1 MRQRV
6 VQGNSLRRIQRKHLV
21 QQILQLAHFTNL
33 VVRQILAGN
42 QLLLQVPVRFDHRHD
57 DDFFLR
63 RGRHNQLICS
73 EILEEEKIR
82 DPHPLRNLVDLVRQ
96 EVAVL
101 IEMLILKLAF
111 PYDLVRYLA
120 L

>member
-57 DDFFLR
+57 DDFF
-63 RGRHNQLICS
+63 
-73 EILEEEKIR
+73 
-82 DPHPLRNLVDLVRQ
+82 PLRNLVDLVRQ

-120 L
+120 NS